1 MPQKTR
7 KVHIV
12 CRRCKTRFT
21 GAYCPYCGAEKG
33 TPRVLGGRGGLLGGL
48 LRFLLSLAVL
58 ALILTVT
65 FICLDYSASAQ
76 GDRHGAA
83 RAILRFAE
91 EGCGRGAGGSDRT
104 DTARNFFDVYAWI
117 GRYGHTVVLPWI

>member
-1 MPQKTR
+1 MPQNTR

-21 GAYCPYCGAEKG
+21 GVYCPYCGAEKG
-33 TPRVLGGRGGLLGGL
+33 TPRMLGGRGGLLGGL

-58 ALILTVT
+58 AFVLAAT
-65 FICLDYSASAQ
+65 FIFLDYSASAQ

-83 RAILRFAE
+83 RAILDSARFAIPQ
-91 EGCGRGAGGSDRT
+91 GVLDYYAGLKVLFLDRWI
-104 DTARNFFDVYAWI
+104 AAIQEFFS
-117 GRYGHTVVLPWI
+117 VLFG

>member
-1 MPQKTR
+1 MPRNTR
-7 KVHIV
+7 KVHTL
-12 CRRCKTRFT
+12 CRRCKTRYS
-21 GAYCPYCGAEKG
+21 GEYCPYCGAEKG

-83 RAILRFAE
+83 RAILDSARFAIPQSVLDYY
-91 EGCGRGAGGSDRT
+91 AGLKVLFLDRWI
-104 DTARNFFDVYAWI
+104 AAIQEFFS
-117 GRYGHTVVLPWI
+117 VLFG

>member
-1 MPQKTR
+1 MPRNTR
-7 KVHIV
+7 KVHTL
-12 CRRCKTRFT
+12 CRRCKTRYS
-21 GAYCPYCGAEKG
+21 GEYCPYCGAEKG

-83 RAILRFAE
+83 RAILDSARYAIPQGILDWYAQMKTLFLDHWIAE
-91 EGCGRGAGGSDRT
+91 ITE
-104 DTARNFFDVYAWI
+104 FFTI
-117 GRYGHTVVLPWI
+117 LFS

>member
-83 RAILRFAE
+83 RAILDSARFAIPKSVLDWYAQMKTLFLDHWIAE
-91 EGCGRGAGGSDRT
+91 ISE
-104 DTARNFFDVYAWI
+104 FF
-117 GRYGHTVVLPWI
+117 TVLFS

>member
-1 MPQKTR
+1 MPQNMR

-33 TPRVLGGRGGLLGGL
+33 APRALGSRGGLLGGL

-58 ALILTVT
+58 ALILAVT
-65 FICLDYSASAQ
+65 FILLDYSASAE

-83 RAILRFAE
+83 RAILDSARFAIPQSVLDYY
-91 EGCGRGAGGSDRT
+91 AGLKVLFLDGWI
-104 DTARNFFDVYAWI
+104 AAIQEFF
-117 GRYGHTVVLPWI
+117 RVLFG